1 MQGILLSGGHG
12 TRLWPT
18 TKATSKQLLP
28 VYDKPLVYYPLST
41 LMLSGVRRII
51 VVTNPKA
58 LSGHMD
64 LLKDGSQWGIEI
76 LFSVQDSPKGIP
88 DAFTVGKNHL
98 TEDAPIV
105 LILGDN
111 FFYGKDVDQ
120 NVLLDTSD
128 QEATCFVCEV
138 SNPSEFGVLDLDSRG
153 KTLKII
159 EKPSHYISSVALSGL
174 YKFPGD
180 VYEKL
185 NTIKPSARGE
195 LEIVD
200 LLNAYIPAGRLLT
213 KYWSRGTAWLDTGTP
228 RRLLEAGSF
237 VQILQERQG
246 LLIGSPDEV
255 AWRLGL
261 IDSQQLEKNALGLK
275 GSEYGEK
282 LLGLLTS

>member
-28 VYDKPLVYYPLST
+28 VYGKPLVYYPLST

-105 LILGDN
+105 L
-111 FFYGKDVDQ
+111 
-120 NVLLDTSD
+120 
-128 QEATCFVCEV
+128 
-138 SNPSEFGVLDLDSRG
+138 
-153 KTLKII
+153 KII
-159 EKPSHYISSVALSGL
+159 
-174 YKFPGD
+174 
-180 VYEKL
+180 
-185 NTIKPSARGE
+185 
-195 LEIVD
+195 
-200 LLNAYIPAGRLLT
+200 
-213 KYWSRGTAWLDTGTP
+213 
-228 RRLLEAGSF
+228 
-237 VQILQERQG
+237 
-246 LLIGSPDEV
+246 
-255 AWRLGL
+255 
-261 IDSQQLEKNALGLK
+261 
-275 GSEYGEK
+275 
-282 LLGLLTS
+282 

>member
-1 MQGILLSGGHG
+1 MQGILLSGGNG

-41 LMLSGVRRII
+41 LLLSGVRKIV

-58 LSGHMD
+58 LNGHMD

-76 LFSVQDSPKGIP
+76 LYSVQESPKGIP
-88 DAFTVGKNHL
+88 DAFTVGRNNLIKD
-98 TEDAPIV
+98 EPIV

-120 NVLLDTSD
+120 NVLFGTGD

-138 SNPSEFGVLDLDSRG
+138 SNPSEFGVLDLDSQG
-153 KTLKII
+153 KTIRII
-159 EKPSHYISSVALSGL
+159 EKPSNFISNVALSGL

-185 NTIKPSARGE
+185 DRIEPSARGE

-200 LLNAYIPAGRLLT
+200 LLNSYLPTNRLVT

-246 LLIGSPDEV
+246 VLIGSPDEV

-261 IDSQQLEKNALGLK
+261 IDSQQLEKNVFELS

-282 LLGLLTS
+282 LKGLLTA